1 MFYFKGI
8 LLHNFMYIYTISNL
22 CILQIV

>member
-1 MFYFKGI
+1 MFNFKGI
-8 LLHNFMYIYTISNL
+8 LHNFMYIYTISNL